1 MGKICFFNTAKAWG
15 GGEKWH
21 FEVSKQLNAKGY
33 DVMVIAGEDS
43 ALLKK
48 IKETNIPY
56 RGIQLSNL
64 SFLNPLKHL
73 SLTSTFRKE
82 RFNTIVM
89 NLSRDV
95 KIAGP
100 CAKRANVKR
109 IIYRR
114 GSAIPI
120 KNSFLNRYYFKNI
133 VTEILANSQATK
145 KTVLENNTKLFP
157 QKDIRVIYN
166 GVEIQESTEQFNH
179 HRKTNSK
186 ELFLVNLG
194 RLEYQKNQKF
204 LIRLSKQL
212 KDKNISHKM
221 IIGGTGRLKGELESL
236 IQKYGVSEH
245 VHLKGFIEEPIHF
258 ISQADVFVLSS
269 LWEGFGY
276 VLAEA
281 AMCKKPIVAFN
292 VSSNPELVLDGK
304 TGFLVPLNNLKD
316 FTNKIIRL
324 QKNPTMR
331 KEMGIAGRN
340 HIVQNFDKT
349 QQEKKIESYLING
362 E

>member
-21 FEVSKQLNAKGY
+21 FEVSKYLNAKGY
-33 DVMVIAGEDS
+33 DVMVIAREDS
-43 ALLKK
+43 VLLQK

-56 RGIQLSNL
+56 KGIQLSNV

-82 RFNTIVM
+82 RFDTIVM

-120 KNSFLNRYYFKNI
+120 KNTFLNRYYFTNI
-133 VTEILANSQATK
+133 VTEILANSVATK
-145 KTVLENNTKLFP
+145 KTILENNPKLFP
-157 QKDIRVIYN
+157 EKHIRVIYN
-166 GVEIQESTEQFNH
+166 GIDIQESMEPFNH
-179 HRKTNSK
+179 HGQTNSK
-186 ELFLVNLG
+186 ELVLVNLG
-194 RLEYQKNQKF
+194 RLEYQKNQEF
-204 LIRLSKQL
+204 LIRLSKLL

-221 IIGGTGRLKGELESL
+221 IIGGSGRLKGKLESM
-236 IQKYGVSEH
+236 IEEYGVSEH
-245 VHLKGFIEEPIHF
+245 VQLKGFIEDPIPF

-281 AMCKKPIVAFN
+281 AMCGKPIVAFN
-292 VSSNPELVLDGK
+292 ISSNPELVLDGK
-304 TGFLVPLNNLKD
+304 TGFLVPLNNLED
-316 FTNKIIRL
+316 FANKIIRL
-324 QKNPTMR
+324 QQNPKMSE
-331 KEMGIAGRN
+331 EMGNSGRE
-340 HIVQNFDKT
+340 HILQNFDKKK
-349 QQEKKIESYLING
+349 QVKKIESYLING